1 MMKTFGKT
9 LLAAILGSVVTLSAY
24 EVFDQPEQT
33 VVTKQPT
40 YAAQVANYKAPEG
53 AQVLADFTVAAEKV
67 TPAVVHITTTMTARG
82 MDQAPQAQIPDFFR
96 DFFGDQF
103 RMQPQEP
110 RERKASGSGV
120 IISEDGYIVT
130 NNHVVDDASEIL
142 VVMNDNREYVGKVI
156 GTDPSTDLALL
167 KIDEKGLPALPM
179 ANSDEIKIGEWVL
192 AVGNPFNLES
202 TVTAGIVSAKG
213 RSINILRENGA
224 IESFIQTDAAI
235 NPGNSGGALVNLN
248 GDLVGINTAI
258 ASPTGSYSGYGFAV
272 PTNIMVKVVDD
283 LMKYGKVQR
292 AFLGIMIRNVNST
305 LADEKDLDVMS
316 GVYVDSLME
325 GGAAKAAGIR
335 EGDVIQSVDGR
346 SVKTVPQLQE
356 TIGRKRPGDK
366 VEVVI
371 DRKGTEKTLTVDLK
385 NMEGNTEI
393 VKASESARVNALG
406 AEFSEIDAK
415 AKEELGVDGGVQVT
429 RLYPGKLRG
438 QTNMREGFIITRIGD
453 RKIHTV
459 ADLEK
464 ALADADGGI
473 LIEGYYPGDKQARY
487 FGLGM

>member
-9 LLAAILGSVVTLSAY
+9 LLAATLGSVVTLSAY
-24 EVFDQPEQT
+24 EVFDQPDQVLVE
-33 VVTKQPT
+33 KEPS
-40 YAAQVANYKAPEG
+40 YAARVANYEAPQGMKEL
-53 AQVLADFTVAAEKV
+53 VDFTAAAEKV
-67 TPAVVHITTTMTARG
+67 TPAVVHITTKITARG
-82 MDQAPQAQIPDFFR
+82 QANASQQVPDFFR

-103 RMQPQEP
+103 RMQPQQP
-110 RERKASGSGV
+110 RERQASGSGV
-120 IISEDGYIVT
+120 IISEDGYVVT
-130 NNHVVDDASEIL
+130 NNHVVDNADEIL
-142 VVMNDNREYVGKVI
+142 VLMNDNREYVAEVI

-167 KIDEKGLPALPM
+167 KVDEKGLPTVPV
-179 ANSDEIKIGEWVL
+179 ANSDEIKVGEWVL

-213 RSINILRENGA
+213 RSINILRESGA

-272 PTNIMVKVVDD
+272 PTNIMGKVVDD
-283 LMKYGKVQR
+283 LIKYGKVQR
-292 AFLGIMIRNVNST
+292 AFLGIMIRDVNST
-305 LADEKDLDVMS
+305 LADEKDLSVMN

-335 EGDVIQSVDGR
+335 EGDVILSVDGR
-346 SVKTVPQLQE
+346 SVKSVPELQE
-356 TIGRKRPGDK
+356 MIGRKRPGDEAK
-366 VEVVI
+366 VVV
-371 DRKGTEKTLTVDLK
+371 DRGGSEKTINVALK
-385 NMEGNTEI
+385 NMEGTTEI
-393 VKASESARVNALG
+393 VKASKSAKVNALG
-406 AEFSEIDAK
+406 AEFSEIDEKAK
-415 AKEELGVDGGVQVT
+415 AELGIDAGVQVT

-453 RKIHTV
+453 KKINSV
-459 ADLEK
+459 KDLEK

-473 LIEGYYPGDKQARY
+473 LIEGHYPGDKETRY

>member
-9 LLAAILGSVVTLSAY
+9 LLAAMLGSVVTLSAY
-24 EVFDQPEQT
+24 EVLDQPDKVMVDKEPSYT
-33 VVTKQPT
+33 
-40 YAAQVANYKAPEG
+40 ARVASYEAPDG
-53 AQVLADFTVAAEKV
+53 PQVLADFTAAAEKV
-67 TPAVVHITTTMTARG
+67 TPAVVHITTTMTMRG
-82 MDQAPQAQIPDFFR
+82 QENMPEMPDFFR

-103 RMQPQEP
+103 RMQPQQP
-110 RERKASGSGV
+110 QERQASGSGV

-130 NNHVVDDASEIL
+130 NNHVVDNADEIL
-142 VVMNDNREYVGKVI
+142 VIMNNNREYTAEVV

-167 KIDEKGLPALPM
+167 KVDGEDLPTVPV

-213 RSINILRENGA
+213 RSINIFRESNA

-305 LADEKDLDVMS
+305 LAKEKDLDVMN

-325 GGAAKAAGIR
+325 GGAAKDAGIR
-335 EGDVIQSVDGR
+335 EGDVIMSVDGKNVR
-346 SVKTVPQLQE
+346 SVPELQE
-356 TIGRKRPGDK
+356 LIGRKRPGDEA
-366 VEVVI
+366 EVVVN
-371 DRKGTEKTLTVDLK
+371 RKGSEETLTVALK
-385 NMEGNTEI
+385 NLEGTTEL

-406 AEFSEIDAK
+406 AEFSEIDEK
-415 AKEELGVDGGVQVT
+415 AKDELGIDGGVQVT
-429 RLYPGKLRG
+429 RLYPGKLKG
-438 QTNMREGFIITRIGD
+438 QTNMQEGFIITRVGD
-453 RKIHTV
+453 KKIHSV
-459 ADLEK
+459 KDLEE
-464 ALADADGGI
+464 ALANADGGI
-473 LIEGYYPGDKQARY
+473 LIEGYYPGEKEARY
-487 FGLGM
+487 YGLGM